1 MIYKEINE
9 PILDNTT
16 NSPLPL
22 KTEGMSKGRCI
33 KRQCYLYYIQYQR
46 SIIRYLCNTFTRDHK
61 MRSHFRTSD
70 IPQIS
75 IFITFSS
82 HITSPNFE
90 FNVIIWHYGRLS
102 DTFEIKTLCLALS
115 LELLDWPDNITFIIL
130 PKSYFTRYFVSSWIT
145 LHKSLT
151 LQKKQ
156 AVDQNSF
163 SFREESI
170 ASF

>member
-1 MIYKEINE
+1 
-9 PILDNTT
+9 
-16 NSPLPL
+16 
-22 KTEGMSKGRCI
+22 
-33 KRQCYLYYIQYQR
+33 
-46 SIIRYLCNTFTRDHK
+46 

-70 IPQIS
+70 ISQIS
-75 IFITFSS
+75 MFITFSS

-102 DTFEIKTLCLALS
+102 DTFEIKTLCLAPS

-151 LQKKQ
+151 LQKKNKQ
-156 AVDQNSF
+156 WIKTAFLSEKSLLPASRSF
-163 SFREESI
+163 SCKHFCSLVTNWANDFSSSRAPQKKHPFNILSDSKCSKLWAPHKRCYWIQQETLWP
-170 ASF
+170 